1 MGEGYRRPSAA
12 VKENK
17 LSGELKMQTLTVPA
31 ETEDDFFF
39 MDNLPPAFTGLPFM
53 VWISARGFARDDVRV
68 KVSKGPK
75 VKPGEFVTVSVR
87 PAVEVLAGDM
97 SPGDLRLLAAWIDL
111 NRDALVRF
119 WDGDIESTPE
129 VLAVLRPLS
138 REV

>member
-1 MGEGYRRPSAA
+1 
-12 VKENK
+12 
-17 LSGELKMQTLTVPA
+17 
-31 ETEDDFFF
+31 
-39 MDNLPPAFTGLPFM
+39 
-53 VWISARGFARDDVRV
+53 
-68 KVSKGPK
+68 
-75 VKPGEFVTVSVR
+75 
-87 PAVEVLAGDM
+87 VLAGDM